1 MNKGLKNYTKQISK
15 SLDGTGEVYVN
26 INKNDANAHIVIP
39 LLTSVGQSPISTSL
53 IFDYQN
59 RNEVGMFG
67 KGVKLN
73 WYGKVSRSA
82 SGVHILNADGSQD
95 TFVYESQNTYVN
107 KERQMRVEVQ
117 PLSGYAND
125 ADYLFSDKNGGT
137 IKYVSTMLDYPKTV
151 TAKSGE
157 QYTLDFI
164 NATPYISNGKGDTV
178 EFTKNDSLA
187 TKVEWKKNGVSLLS
201 VELSYENDCLTKL
214 TYKKGNTVLS
224 ETALTFSETEIIL
237 RNVKTGQC
245 VKCDVISGKVMTIK
259 DGYSS
264 DLGATVTGGSTAT
277 ITYESDTLSSVSD
290 EYGNKSYVLF
300 DKSGMPIFD
309 KDAFGRVV
317 KTVYDKETKVVLA
330 QSAPI
335 ETNTTNNVVNANNFE
350 CEASLSKTASMCTDG
365 FFKPIVG
372 ENTVK
377 FVATGNEN
385 AVKTASCVHSLSG
398 IATDSVTAIIWAKQ
412 LTAKAEK
419 CAVYAELQVGGDRYV
434 GVFDKETVDGNY
446 DVMVLGVNTKK
457 TYSNAELKLYF
468 EGNCAI
474 EIGKIQILKKEIG
487 AIYKYSPT
495 GNLEELTQGGN
506 QTVVSYDE
514 NNKPKEAIGA
524 DGTEYNYEY
533 DEFGNVKRAWGAYS
547 VRVDNEYDTAI
558 KSNLT
563 KQTISNVTED
573 KKFVTSKQY
582 DSATNAV
589 SKEIDELGN
598 ATNYEYNRLGN
609 IKKITDAMGVV
620 TEFNYQNDT
629 ILQDML
635 LKNGTVTEM
644 SAHYQYDSANRI
656 NKVTL
661 ANGAEYGFEYD
672 TVGNISKI
680 LINGVAT
687 YVYCYDGKGRL
698 VSQAYGN
705 GDKYVFGYDG
715 ELLKTVSFVKGGTTT
730 SVVKYRYEYDA
741 LKRVSKIFAGDG
753 TLLNAYTYDDNDRV
767 VKQSGTD
774 FEIEKTYDNFG
785 NLAAQINTVDGYGV
799 YQSTEPVRHSTLCN
813 SINLFRGFTGSSYVG
828 EFSRNA
834 KLAYYD
840 KLLSPITHDDK
851 TQENVVLKKEN
862 RTHFISIDER
872 HLLSYKPERSSQ
884 YMDECGHVDFW
895 FRQKTAKD
903 AVLFSCNPPLNNG
916 QIDDKSYIEALLSQ
930 DGHIS
935 IKVTNYK
942 GEINTVLTSTDAIA
956 NSQWNFFALDFY
968 HRDDGLGYKP
978 ECRYRLTVNGKTQ
991 VFRNTQDRSYWV
1003 DLTGGPTYNIGH
1015 GYYGSLRA
1023 NVFCG
1028 DIACLRI
1035 YPRDYT
1041 LAGKEQEFY
1050 EFSKKYIDG
1059 TLVPEPIEI
1068 KDISATNVF
1077 ELNEAEFS
1085 AYDIYPLQKNVYSL
1099 TGKKPLTFDM
1109 ETFGRSNSYKETM
1122 FKYDHETGRYA
1133 FVANGA
1139 SLSFPYGNRDNGTV
1153 IVRAKAQYNR
1163 SVNQIFEIKDF
1174 KNKIIGLY
1182 RGNDNKLFLNYEGT
1196 IVDTGLVFNMDKWH
1210 TVGVS
1215 FYEKTVI
1222 SEFDEI
1228 QPMGLR
1234 PPVTFKYYLNLRIF
1248 LDDQVY
1254 TTVYRHTDTAQSRTI
1269 MIGRTFEDK
1278 GSASNSF
1285 GGLME
1290 TLVLCNKYI
1299 TQDEFVR
1306 MAAKLNCL
1314 TKESSFDEFGMYQG
1328 SEIRKSGTSI
1338 LSNKLTYKSLDKT
1351 ENGRTYKQL
1360 SKVVAAETITAG
1372 GTTLA
1377 DRAYTTDKLGRV
1389 TGITDS
1395 KFGNHSYEYDCKGF
1409 LVKDGDT
1416 VYEYD
1421 ANGNVTKIGNT
1432 VLEYDSAVKD
1442 KLVKVGDKVV
1452 TYDANNPLVPT
1463 SYDGNTY
1470 TFEGRRLAKI
1480 QKGGKV
1486 IDYTYNDQ
1494 GLRIKKTITE
1504 NGTSLETRFFY
1515 DGTKLIAEIT
1525 PEHRL
1530 DFLYDENDRLYG
1542 FILDKSTPY
1551 FYVRDVLENILG
1563 IIDKNGNLVVQYA
1576 YNAWGKPESTT
1587 GTLAITVGEINP
1599 FRYKGYYFDKETG
1612 MYYCHTRYYV
1622 SDWCRWLC
1630 ADHISYLCFDSFN
1643 QMNLFAYCGNN
1654 PIDFIDLGG
1663 SLSKKA
1669 RWGILG
1675 GLFAVA
1681 CIAFVVVTTLATYGV
1696 GSAAAI
1702 AIVKAA
1708 STGFILGV
1716 SSDLIKQGIEHDGD
1730 LSQFNPGEAINAG
1743 IVGSLTYAFAQPLIE
1758 YASLYC
1764 SFIGGQIGTA
1774 IGKHTICGVSI
1785 GSVFGGIN
1793 KWASLGG
1800 SIGKIGG
1807 YIISAAIWNELS
1819 MNLIGSFPGI
1829 GEGLKVGIKNWG
1841 KEQLKKLWELLRS
1854 I

>member
-1 MNKGLKNYTKQISK
+1 MNKGLKNYTKQLSK

-26 INKNDANAHIVIP
+26 INKNDANAHVVIP

-53 IFDYQN
+53 IFNYQD
-59 RNEVGMFG
+59 RNESGIFG
-67 KGVKLN
+67 NGVKLN
-73 WYGKVSRSA
+73 WYGKVSRMGTSL
-82 SGVHILNADGSQD
+82 VLHNADGSD
-95 TFVYESQNTYVN
+95 DAFMLESDQKYVN
-107 KERQMRVEVQ
+107 KERQMNVTLIPTSDYTDNV
-117 PLSGYAND
+117 
-125 ADYLFSDKNGGT
+125 DYLFKDKGGGT
-137 IKYVSTMLDYPKTV
+137 IYYESNMLEYPRRITK
-151 TAKSGE
+151 KSGD
-157 QYTLDFI
+157 QYTSDFI
-164 NATPYISNGKGDTV
+164 AATPYISNGKGDQIT
-178 EFTKNDSLA
+178 FTKTGSLV
-187 TKVEWKKNGVSLLS
+187 TKAEWKNNGVSLLS
-201 VELSYENDCLTKL
+201 VEFSYENDCLTKL

-237 RNVKTGQC
+237 RDVKTCQC
-245 VKCDVISGKVMTIK
+245 VKCDVTSGKVTTIK
-259 DGYSS
+259 NGHSS
-264 DLGATVTGGSTAT
+264 DLGATVTGGSTTT

-290 EYGNKSYVLF
+290 ENGNKSYVLF

-317 KTVYDKETKVVLA
+317 KTVYDKETKAVLA

-350 CEASLSKTASMCTDG
+350 CEENLSKTASTCTDG

-385 AVKTASCVHSLSG
+385 AVKTASCVYSLSG

-419 CAVYAELQVGGDRYV
+419 CAVYAELQVGGDRHV

-446 DVMVLGVNTKK
+446 DVMVLGVNTKE

-468 EGNCAI
+468 DGNCAI
-474 EIGKIQILKKEIG
+474 EIGKIQILKKQIG
-487 AIYKYSPT
+487 AIYKYGPT

-533 DEFGNVKRAWGAYS
+533 DESGNVKRAWGAYS

-573 KKFVTSKQY
+573 KKLVVSKQY

-672 TVGNISKI
+672 TAGNISKI

-687 YVYCYDGKGRL
+687 HVYCYDGKGRL

-705 GDKYVFGYDG
+705 GDKYIFGYDG
-715 ELLKTVSFVKGGTTT
+715 ELLKTVSFVNGGTTT
-730 SVVKYRYEYDA
+730 SVVKYTYEYDA

-753 TLLNAYTYDDNDRV
+753 TLLNAFTYDDNDRV

-813 SINLFRGFTGSSYVG
+813 SINLFRGFIGSSYVG

-851 TQENVVLKKEN
+851 TQESVVLKKEN
-862 RTHFISIDER
+862 RTHFISVDEQ

-895 FRQKTAKD
+895 FRQNTAKD
-903 AVLFSCNPPLNNG
+903 AILFSCNPPLENG
-916 QIDDKSYIEALLSQ
+916 QIDAKSYIEALLSQ

-942 GEINTVLTSTDAIA
+942 GETSTVLTSTDAIA
-956 NSQWNFFALDFY
+956 NSQWNFFALDFFY
-968 HRDDGLGYKP
+968 RDDGLGYTP

-991 VFRNTQDRSYWV
+991 VFRNTKDRSNWV
-1003 DLTGGPTYNIGH
+1003 NLTGGPTYNIGH

-1041 LAGKEQEFY
+1041 LAGEEQEFY

-1077 ELNEAEFS
+1077 ELNETEFS
-1085 AYDIYPLQKNVYSL
+1085 TYDIYPLQKNVYSL

-1122 FKYDHETGRYA
+1122 FEYDNGTGRYA

-1153 IVRAKAQYNR
+1153 IVRAKAKYYR
-1163 SVNQIFEIKDF
+1163 SVSQIFEIKDF

-1196 IVDTGLVFNMDKWH
+1196 IVDTGLVFNTDKWH
-1210 TVGVS
+1210 TVGIS
-1215 FYEKTVI
+1215 FNEETVR
-1222 SEFDEI
+1222 SDFEEI
-1228 QPMGLR
+1228 QPMVLR
-1234 PPVTFKYYLNLRIF
+1234 PPVTFKHYLNLRIF

-1254 TTVYRHTDTAQSRTI
+1254 ATVYRHTDMAQSRTI
-1269 MIGRTFEDK
+1269 MIGRTFEDT
-1278 GSASNSF
+1278 GATSNSF

-1290 TLVLCNKYI
+1290 TLVLGNKYI

-1306 MAAKLNCL
+1306 MAAKMNCL

-1389 TGITDS
+1389 TGITDN
-1395 KFGNHSYEYDCKGF
+1395 KFGNHSYEYDCRGF
-1409 LVKDGDT
+1409 LVKDGNT
-1416 VYEYD
+1416 AYEYD

-1432 VLEYDSAVKD
+1432 VLEYDSVVKD
-1442 KLVKVGDKVV
+1442 KLVKVGGKVV
-1452 TYDANNPLVPT
+1452 AYDANNPLVPT
-1463 SYDGNTY
+1463 SYDGNIY
-1470 TFEGRRLAKI
+1470 TFEGRRLVRI
-1480 QKGGKV
+1480 QNENKS
-1486 IDYTYNDQ
+1486 IAFEYNDQ
-1494 GLRIKKTITE
+1494 GLRIKKTVTE
-1504 NGTSLETRFFY
+1504 SGTSTVTTYFY
-1515 DGTKLIAEIT
+1515 DDNKLVAEISPT
-1525 PEHRL
+1525 HRL
-1530 DFLYDENDRLYG
+1530 DFLYDENNKLYG
-1542 FILDKSTPY
+1542 FVLDKTTPY
-1551 FYVRDVLENILG
+1551 YYVRDVLENILG
-1563 IIDKNGNLVVQYA
+1563 IIDKNGNFVVQYA
-1576 YNAWGKPESTT
+1576 YNAWGKIQSIT
-1587 GTLAITVGEINP
+1587 GTLATTVGEHNP
-1599 FRYKGYYFDKETG
+1599 FRYKGYHFDSDTG

-1622 SDWCRWLC
+1622 PDWCRWLC
-1630 ADHISYLCFDSFN
+1630 ADGVGWLDPSSLFE
-1643 QMNLFAYCGNN
+1643 QNLYCYCNNN
-1654 PIDFIDLGG
+1654 PVCCIDPSGRFGFLALVAITLTSMIIGGGTQLISNAIAGKKGSELWRGVAGAALGTGVNALALCLAMPTGGASLVIAAGISSAVQTGVDTLEMIIRGEDVDWEQTLIDLG
-1663 SLSKKA
+1663 
-1669 RWGILG
+1669 IN
-1675 GLFAVA
+1675 F
-1681 CIAFVVVTTLATYGV
+1681 
-1696 GSAAAI
+1696 
-1702 AIVKAA
+1702 A
-1708 STGFILGV
+1708 STL
-1716 SSDLIKQGIEHDGD
+1716 
-1730 LSQFNPGEAINAG
+1730 
-1743 IVGSLTYAFAQPLIE
+1743 VGN
-1758 YASLYC
+1758 
-1764 SFIGGQIGTA
+1764 FIGGKVIPTNAGWFQP
-1774 IGKHTICGVSI
+1774 KKFM
-1785 GSVFGGIN
+1785 SVFTKSYGQKLLLQTVVGAGISGLTSLYRAFKKIN
-1793 KWASLGG
+1793 K
-1800 SIGKIGG
+1800 
-1807 YIISAAIWNELS
+1807 
-1819 MNLIGSFPGI
+1819 
-1829 GEGLKVGIKNWG
+1829 KNSS
-1841 KEQLKKLWELLRS
+1841 LRS
-1854 I
+1854 KKQWSLDF

>member
-73 WYGKVSRSA
+73 WYGKVLRAETS
-82 SGVHILNADGSQD
+82 LTLKNADGSKD
-95 TFVYESQNTYVN
+95 VFESARYRFYLNN
-107 KERQMRVEVQ
+107 ERQMSVMLI
-117 PLSGYAND
+117 PLSVYSNEVD
-125 ADYLFSDKNGGT
+125 FLFKDKNGGT
-137 IKYVSTMLDYPKTV
+137 IRYVSSMLDYPKTV

-178 EFTKNDSLA
+178 EFTKNESLA

-201 VELSYENDCLTKL
+201 VEFSYENDCLTKL

-245 VKCDVISGKVMTIK
+245 VRCDLSSGMVVSVK
-259 DGYSS
+259 DGHSS
-264 DLGATVTGGSTAT
+264 DLGATITGGSAVN
-277 ITYESDTLSSVSD
+277 IAYESDEKTSVTD
-290 EYGNKSYVLF
+290 DNGNKSYVYF
-300 DKSGMPIFD
+300 DKEGMPIFETD
-309 KDAFGRVV
+309 TFGRVV
-317 KTVYDKETKVVLA
+317 KTVYDKETKAVLA

-350 CEASLSKTASMCTDG
+350 CEENLSKTASTCTDG

-385 AVKTASCVHSLSG
+385 AVKTASCVYSLSG

-446 DVMVLGVNTKK
+446 DVMVLGVNAKK

-474 EIGKIQILKKEIG
+474 EIGKIQILKKQIG
-487 AIYKYSPT
+487 AIYKYGPT

-533 DEFGNVKRAWGAYS
+533 DESGNVKRAWGAYS
-547 VRVDNEYDTAI
+547 VRVDNEYDTVI

-573 KKFVTSKQY
+573 KKLITSKQY

-687 YVYCYDGKGRL
+687 YVYSYDDKGRL

-705 GDKYVFGYDG
+705 GDKYVFGYEG

-799 YQSTEPVRHSTLCN
+799 YQSTEPVRHSKLCN

-862 RTHFISIDER
+862 RTHFISVDEQ
-872 HLLSYKPERSSQ
+872 HLLSYKPESASG
-884 YMDECGHVDFW
+884 YAAECGHVDFW
-895 FRQKTAKD
+895 FRQNTAKD

-968 HRDDGLGYKP
+968 HRDDGEGYKP

-1015 GYYGSLRA
+1015 GYYGSLRS

-1077 ELNEAEFS
+1077 ELNAAEFS

-1109 ETFGRSNSYKETM
+1109 QTFGRSNSYKETM
-1122 FKYDHETGRYA
+1122 FEYDQETGRYA

-1153 IVRAKAQYNR
+1153 IVRAKANYNR

-1174 KNKIIGLY
+1174 RNKIIGLY

-1196 IVDTGLVFNMDKWH
+1196 IVDTGLVFNTDKWH
-1210 TVGVS
+1210 TVGIS
-1215 FYEKTVI
+1215 YKEETVR
-1222 SEFDEI
+1222 SEFEEI

-1234 PPVTFKYYLNLRIF
+1234 PPVTFKHYLHLRIF

-1254 TTVYRHTDTAQSRTI
+1254 ATVYRHTDTAQSRTI

-1278 GSASNSF
+1278 GATSNSF

-1290 TLVLCNKYI
+1290 TLVLGNKYI

-1328 SEIRKSGTSI
+1328 SEIRKSGTSV

-1389 TGITDS
+1389 TGIADS
-1395 KFGNHSYEYDCKGF
+1395 KFGNHSYEYDCRGF
-1409 LVKDGDT
+1409 LVKDGNT
-1416 VYEYD
+1416 AYEYD

-1432 VLEYDSAVKD
+1432 VLEYDSVVKD
-1442 KLVKVGDKVV
+1442 KLVKVGGKVV
-1452 TYDANNPLVPT
+1452 AYDANNPLVPT

-1486 IDYTYNDQ
+1486 HDFEYNDQ
-1494 GLRIKKTITE
+1494 GLRIKKTVTE
-1504 NGTSLETRFFY
+1504 SGTSVSTRYFY
-1515 DGTKLIAEIT
+1515 DDNKLVAEISPT
-1525 PEHRL
+1525 HRL
-1530 DFLYDENDRLYG
+1530 DFLYDENDKLYG

-1551 FYVRDVLENILG
+1551 FYVRDALENILG

-1576 YNAWGKPESTT
+1576 YNAWGKPESIT
-1587 GTLAITVGEINP
+1587 GTLATTVGEINP
-1599 FRYKGYYFDKETG
+1599 FRYKGYHFDSDTG

-1622 SDWCRWLC
+1622 PEWCRWLF
-1630 ADHISYLCFDSFN
+1630 ADHVAFVRPDN
-1643 QMNLFAYCGNN
+1643 VQQMNLFTYCINDPINRLDLTGNFAISVSTAIALVLAAILAAITVTAIVQVEQETHAISNAIKDGYSFIRGLTESIKKSINQLVDSLAEKNHYDSKERHHIVARADPRAILSREILKASGIRINDERNLVDVKKGYHRVLHTNAYYLVLNSSMLIAYGVEREKGVEK
-1654 PIDFIDLGG
+1654 L
-1663 SLSKKA
+1663 LSIYKM
-1669 RWGILG
+1669 ILG
-1675 GLFAVA
+1675 
-1681 CIAFVVVTTLATYGV
+1681 
-1696 GSAAAI
+1696 
-1702 AIVKAA
+1702 
-1708 STGFILGV
+1708 
-1716 SSDLIKQGIEHDGD
+1716 
-1730 LSQFNPGEAINAG
+1730 
-1743 IVGSLTYAFAQPLIE
+1743 
-1758 YASLYC
+1758 
-1764 SFIGGQIGTA
+1764 
-1774 IGKHTICGVSI
+1774 
-1785 GSVFGGIN
+1785 
-1793 KWASLGG
+1793 
-1800 SIGKIGG
+1800 
-1807 YIISAAIWNELS
+1807 EL
-1819 MNLIGSFPGI
+1819 
-1829 GEGLKVGIKNWG
+1829 K
-1841 KEQLKKLWELLRS
+1841 
-1854 I
+1854 